1 MNLLFIFLQ
10 QYSPDTGAS
19 IEYFSIFFMV
29 MIVAITIFIAVKTNK
44 GDDETSISVEQTNKV
59 VIVNLTGGIIG
70 LTSSSPQKSLNAKIK
85 KENANGWKVIQVI
98 PADSGNA
105 FLFIFRLFLL
115 LITCFLYTTVNGYY
129 IIMEKKQ

>member
-1 MNLLFIFLQ
+1 MNLLFISLQ
-10 QYSPDTGAS
+10 QYNPDTGAS
-19 IEYFSIFFMV
+19 IEYFSIFFSV